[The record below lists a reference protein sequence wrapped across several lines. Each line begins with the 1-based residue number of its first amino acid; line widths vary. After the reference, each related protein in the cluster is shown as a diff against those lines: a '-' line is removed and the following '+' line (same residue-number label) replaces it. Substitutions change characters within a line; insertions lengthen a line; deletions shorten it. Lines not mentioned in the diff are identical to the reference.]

1 MNIVVALNIPPS
13 EVRKMTGRELFAL
26 NKIMKGRN

>member
-1 MNIVVALNIPPS
+1 MHVSLALNIPPS
-13 EVRKMTGRELFAL
+13 EVRNMTGRELAAL